1 MPNYTSASDN
11 QTYTINDWPGVSYKA
26 AVINQAYATGQFA
39 VVNLFGTATIL
50 FRCFWCKRYIT
61 SAGVQGD
68 HVVAQ
73 QLGRSDNAVLQDL
86 FQEAEEN
93 GDNLVLS
100 CSECNGGTRNQNGM
114 KLRSH
119 YAKDRAAQGP
129 Q

>member
-1 MPNYTSASDN
+1 MPQYTSADN
-11 QTYTINDWPGVSYKA
+11 ITYTINNWPGVSYKA
-26 AVINQAYATGQFA
+26 AVINHAYATSQFV
-39 VVNLFGTATIL
+39 VVNIRGCETIM
-50 FRCFWCKRYIT
+50 FNCFWCKRFIT

-68 HVVAQ
+68 HVVCQ
-73 QLGRSDNAVLQDL
+73 QLGRSTNGELQGL
-86 FQEAEEN
+86 FQEAENN

-119 YAKDRAAQGP
+119 YRNDRAAQGP